1 MNDLSRSERRL
12 IVALDR
18 LDYTVER
25 AGGDLTRLRTRPPV
39 APQPA
44 AAAQQGSQ
52 QLQTENRRLSDDVA
66 ALHDRQAATLD
77 AMRERLAETQERLAG
92 AGEHMARL
100 AAAND
105 GLSAANRDLI
115 AAVGGSAPASD
126 GIRAALEAEI
136 ESLRAAR
143 AAEIAQM
150 GEILDALDR
159 MLGTP
164 APSPRKPARDPEGRD
179 EAEVPQGA
187 DDDAISPAAGAFRA
201 AGQSMS
207 TATAVVAP
215 AEVIG
220 SAGGLDAG
228 PDTGAGAGPE
238 ASSDDAFSDDAA
250 ETGGERELVVER
262 DELPDDDVS
271 LFGGVYDDD
280 TDESDPDDTEG
291 DRR

>member
-25 AGGDLTRLRTRPPV
+25 AGGDLTRLRSRPAV
-39 APQPA
+39 APPPPAAPA
-44 AAAQQGSQ
+44 AAHPGSA
-52 QLQTENRRLSDDVA
+52 LQSDNRRLSDEVV
-66 ALHDRQAATLD
+66 ALHDRQAATLE
-77 AMRERLAETQERLAG
+77 AMRERLAEAQERLAG

-115 AAVGGSAPASD
+115 AAADGGAPSPD
-126 GIRAALEAEI
+126 TVRTALEAEI

-164 APSPRKPARDPEGRD
+164 APAPRKPARTDD
-179 EAEVPQGA
+179 GA
-187 DDDAISPAAGAFRA
+187 GVAGETDADRISLAASEFRKAGAQ
-201 AGQSMS
+201 GSMS
-207 TATAVVAP
+207 TATEVAAP
-215 AEVIG
+215 VEVMG
-220 SAGGLDAG
+220 DAGGLDAG
-228 PDTGAGAGPE
+228 PDEFA
-238 ASSDDAFSDDAA
+238 DDAGLPGTDEALD
-250 ETGGERELVVER
+250 RELVVER
-262 DELPDDDVS
+262 DELPEDDVS

-280 TDESDPDDTEG
+280 TDENDPDDTEG